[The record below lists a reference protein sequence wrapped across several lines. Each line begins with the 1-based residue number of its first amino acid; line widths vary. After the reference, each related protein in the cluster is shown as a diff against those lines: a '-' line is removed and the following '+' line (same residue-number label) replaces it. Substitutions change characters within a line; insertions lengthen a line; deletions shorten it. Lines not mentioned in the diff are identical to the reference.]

1 MQLPKIFQGD
11 SPTRL
16 LQGAFAGAV
25 ATLVIGFMWGG
36 WVTGGTA
43 TKMTSEAVEATQVAL
58 YSPICVERYKAK
70 ATPEQRAAF
79 AKENDWN
86 RDAVIEKTGFATP
99 PGSSAPSD
107 AVADKCAETLSKL
120 LKAAA
125 DNADKQVKTN

>member
-1 MQLPKIFQGD
+1 MQLPKVLQGE
-11 SPTRL
+11 SVTRL

-43 TKMTSEAVEATQVAL
+43 KSMTSEAVEATEVTL
-58 YSPICVERYKAK
+58 YSPVCVERYIAK

-86 RDAVIEKTGFATP
+86 RDSVIEKTGFATP
-99 PGSSAPSD
+99 PGSSSPSD
-107 AVADKCAETLSKL
+107 AVADKCAEMLSKL

-125 DNADKQVKTN
+125 DNANKQVKTN

>member
-1 MQLPKIFQGD
+1 MQLPKIFQGE
-11 SPTRL
+11 SITRL
-16 LQGAFAGAV
+16 LQGAFAGVV

-43 TKMTSEAVEATQVAL
+43 TKMTSEAVEATQVTL
-58 YSPICVERYKAK
+58 YSPICVERYMAK

-86 RDAVIEKTGFATP
+86 RDTVIEDTGFATP
-99 PGSSAPSD
+99 PGSSSPSD
-107 AVADKCAETLSKL
+107 AVADKCAETLSKR

-125 DNADKQVKTN
+125 DNADKQVKAN

>member
-1 MQLPKIFQGD
+1 MQLPNFFQGEWI
-11 SPTRL
+11 TRL
-16 LQGAFAGAV
+16 LQGAAAGVV

-36 WVTGGTA
+36 WVTGGAA
-43 TKMTSEAVEATQVAL
+43 TKMTSEAVEATQVKL
-58 YSPICVERYKAK
+58 YSPVCVERYMAK

-99 PGSSAPSD
+99 PGSSSPND
-107 AVADKCAETLSKL
+107 AVADKCAATLSKP

-125 DNADKQVKTN
+125 DSAYKQVKTN

>member
-16 LQGAFAGAV
+16 LQGAIAGAV

-36 WVTGGTA
+36 WVTSGTA
-43 TKMTSEAVEATQVAL
+43 TKMTSDAVEATQVTL
-58 YSPICVERYKAK
+58 YSPICVERYTAK
-70 ATPEQRAAF
+70 ATPEQRAEF
-79 AKENDWN
+79 AKENEWN
-86 RDAVIEKTGFATP
+86 RDSIIEKTGFATP

>member
-1 MQLPKIFQGD
+1 MQLPKIFQGE
-11 SPTRL
+11 SITRL

-25 ATLVIGFMWGG
+25 ATLIIGFMWGG

-43 TKMTSEAVEATQVAL
+43 KSMTSEAVEATQVTL
-58 YSPICVERYKAK
+58 YSPVCVERYMAK
-70 ATPEQRAAF
+70 ATPEQRAEF

-86 RDAVIEKTGFATP
+86 RDSVIEKTGFATP
-99 PGSSAPSD
+99 PGATSPSD

-125 DNADKQVKTN
+125 DNANKQVKTN

>member
-16 LQGAFAGAV
+16 LQGAIAGAV

-36 WVTGGTA
+36 WVTSGTA
-43 TKMTSEAVEATQVAL
+43 TKMTSDAVEATQVTL

-79 AKENDWN
+79 AKEKDWN
-86 RDAVIEKTGFATP
+86 RDSVIEKTGFATP
-99 PGSSAPSD
+99 PGSSAPSG

-125 DNADKQVKTN
+125 GNADKQVKTN

>member
-1 MQLPKIFQGD
+1 MQLPKIIRGE
-11 SPTRL
+11 SLTRL
-16 LQGAFAGAV
+16 LQGVSAGVV

-43 TKMTSEAVEATQVAL
+43 TKMTSEAVEATQATL
-58 YSPICVERYKAK
+58 YSPVCVERYMAK

-86 RDAVIEKTGFATP
+86 RDAIIEKTGFATL
-99 PGSSAPSD
+99 PGSSSPSD
-107 AVADKCAETLSKL
+107 AVAAKCAATLSKQ

-125 DNADKQVKTN
+125 ANAETQVKTN

>member
-1 MQLPKIFQGD
+1 MHCAVSHATPKN
-11 SPTRL
+11 SL
-16 LQGAFAGAV
+16 
-25 ATLVIGFMWGG
+25 
-36 WVTGGTA
+36 
-43 TKMTSEAVEATQVAL
+43 KL
-58 YSPICVERYKAK
+58 YSPVCVERYMAK

-99 PGSSAPSD
+99 TGASSPSG

-125 DNADKQVKTN
+125 NNADKQVKTN

>member
-1 MQLPKIFQGD
+1 MQLPKIFQGV
-11 SPTRL
+11 SVTRL
-16 LQGAFAGAV
+16 LQGAFAGVV

-43 TKMTSEAVEATQVAL
+43 TKMTSEAVEATQVTL
-58 YSPICVERYKAK
+58 YSPICVERYMAK

-86 RDAVIEKTGFATP
+86 RDTVIEDTGFATL
-99 PGSSAPSD
+99 PGSSSPSG
-107 AVADKCAETLSKL
+107 AVADKCAETLSKV

>member
-1 MQLPKIFQGD
+1 MQLPKIFQGE
-11 SPTRL
+11 SVTRL

-43 TKMTSEAVEATQVAL
+43 KSMTSEAVEATQVTL
-58 YSPICVERYKAK
+58 YSPVCVERYMAK
-70 ATPEQRAAF
+70 ATPEQRAEF

-86 RDAVIEKTGFATP
+86 RDSVIEKTGFATP
-99 PGSSAPSD
+99 PGASSPSD

-125 DNADKQVKTN
+125 DNANMHVKTN

>member
-1 MQLPKIFQGD
+1 MSMPEFFKGESI
-11 SPTRL
+11 TRL
-16 LQGAFAGAV
+16 LQGAAAGAA

-43 TKMTSEAVEATQVAL
+43 ERMTSDAIKATQVTL
-58 YSPICVERYKAK
+58 YSPVCVERYMAK

-86 RDAVIEKTGFATP
+86 RDLVIEKTGFATP
-99 PGSSAPSD
+99 PGSSSPND
-107 AVADKCAETLSKL
+107 AVADECAATLSKL

-125 DNADKQVKTN
+125 EKQATKG

>member
-1 MQLPKIFQGD
+1 MQLPKLFQGD
-11 SPTRL
+11 SLTRL
-16 LQGAFAGAV
+16 LQGAFAGFV

-43 TKMTSEAVEATQVAL
+43 AKMTSEAVEATQVTI
-58 YSPICVERYKAK
+58 YSPVCVERYIAK

-86 RDAVIEKTGFATP
+86 RDSVIEKTGFATP
-99 PGSSAPSD
+99 PGSSSAND
-107 AVADKCAETLSKL
+107 AVADKCAATLSKL

-125 DNADKQVKTN
+125 ENADKQVKTN

>member
-1 MQLPKIFQGD
+1 MQLPKIVQGE
-11 SPTRL
+11 SLTRL
-16 LQGAFAGAV
+16 LQGAAAGVV

-43 TKMTSEAVEATQVAL
+43 KKMTSEAIEATQVTI
-58 YSPICVERYKAK
+58 YSPVCVERYMAK

-79 AKENDWN
+79 AKENNWN
-86 RDAVIEKTGFATP
+86 RDSIIEKTGFATP

-120 LKAAA
+120 LKTAA
-125 DNADKQVKTN
+125 DNADKQIKTN